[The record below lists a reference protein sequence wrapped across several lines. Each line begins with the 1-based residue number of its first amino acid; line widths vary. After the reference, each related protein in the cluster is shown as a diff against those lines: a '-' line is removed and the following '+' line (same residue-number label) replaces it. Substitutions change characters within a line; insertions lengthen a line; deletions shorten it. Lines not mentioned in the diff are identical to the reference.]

1 MSVLDRLKI
10 KTHKDP
16 YFSKVGYEILNESAL
31 KRRVKVTVVVPVY
44 NAIDYLKKTIDSVIL
59 QNIGFHN
66 ITLILVDDGSN
77 DGSRDVLTEYS
88 RLYENIVSVF
98 LEKNTGTPAFPRNL
112 GVHLS
117 NSKYITFLDA
127 DDWFSHEGVKVLYDL
142 LEETNVDYAVG
153 KTIQVDSKEQTVIG
167 RYESSQIRHNVSP
180 FSIKHLFYHLGP
192 RARMMK
198 LDVIKKNRIKYPEMK
213 FAEDKQFFID
223 VLLAVGEIS
232 TTTIPV
238 YYLNRIDENNSLTKQ
253 TDALEKMDSNIAVL
267 KYVLEKNLKP
277 EQEKLII
284 NRLIEFDSITRLF
297 DRKHFVK
304 SKNKDAYYKKFHT
317 VMNIFKKYK
326 RTYQFEDTI
335 IKPISRIYFDLA
347 MNQDYDTLEA
357 LADWS
362 KNKGESYFIE
372 KEGLPYKVACLKNGE
387 KISIPIDVKAEI
399 CEEKQYDDQIEL
411 KISLKGHKIPKIQGL
426 ILQSRTHVE
435 QSHLIEEG
443 VRHTQDNYITVKLNP
458 KNLEQIKLDGYAV
471 FLRHSDYE
479 KIRITKDT
487 ELGLQVKLAKNKLFM
502 IYKTIRGN
510 VGIKVIKED
519 KKK

>member
-1 MSVLDRLKI
+1 MSVLDRLKN
-10 KTHKDP
+10 KSYKDP
-16 YFSKVGYEILNESAL
+16 YFNKVGYEILNESAL
-31 KRRVKVTVVVPVY
+31 KRRAKVTVVVPVY
-44 NAIDYLKKTIDSVIL
+44 NAIDFLKKTIDSVIL
-59 QNIGFHN
+59 QNIGFYN

-77 DGSRDVLTEYS
+77 DGSRDVLREYS

-127 DDWFSHEGVKVLYDL
+127 DDWLTHEGIKILYDL
-142 LEETNVDYAVG
+142 LEETKVDYAVG
-153 KTIQVDSKEQTVIG
+153 KTIQVDSEQETVIG
-167 RYESSQIRHNVSP
+167 RYESSQVRHNVSP

-198 LDVIKKNRIKYPEMK
+198 LDVIKKNGIKYPEMK

-223 VLLAVGEIS
+223 VLLAVKEIS
-232 TTTIPV
+232 TTTKPV

-277 EQEKLII
+277 EHEKLII

-304 SKNKDAYYKKFHT
+304 SKNKEAYYQKFNT

-326 RTYQFEDTI
+326 RPYQFEDTI
-335 IKPISRIYFDLA
+335 IKPISRIYFNLA
-347 MNQDYDTLEA
+347 MNQDYETLEA

-362 KNKGESYFIE
+362 KNKGESYFTE
-372 KEGLPYKVACLKNGE
+372 KDGLPYKVARLKNGKE
-387 KISIPIDVKAEI
+387 IYIPILIKATLS
-399 CEEKQYDDQIEL
+399 EEKQYDDQIDL
-411 KISLKGHKIPKIQGL
+411 KISLKGHEISKIQGL

-435 QSHLIEEG
+435 QIYLIEEG
-443 VRHTQDNYITVKLNP
+443 VTHTEDNHITIKLN
-458 KNLEQIKLDGYAV
+458 KNNLDQIKLGGYAV

-479 KIRITKDT
+479 KIVISKET
-487 ELGLQVKLAKNKLFM
+487 ELGLQVNIGENKQFM

-510 VGIKVIKED
+510 VGVKVIED
-519 KKK
+519 VKKK